1 MFIKIKKN
9 CGIYMEHNG
18 MGKGIVVPV
27 TSHFLINLGH
37 VSEISFYTLKEDK
50 ERHTLEQESFV
61 IPKNTRVI
69 HLTMDYRYS
78 SYQEDQPGFIN
89 RQINQR
95 AYFKLFFLPECPGE
109 YEVLRAHIEKQVCN
123 I

>member
-18 MGKGIVVPV
+18 MEKGIIIPV
-27 TSHFLINLGH
+27 TSHFLINLNQ
-37 VSEISFYTLKEDK
+37 VAEISFYTIKEEK
-50 ERHTLEQESFV
+50 LRHTVDHGPFS
-61 IPKNTRVI
+61 IPPNSRVI

-78 SYQEDQPGFIN
+78 SHQEDSPGFSN
-89 RQINQR
+89 RMINQR
-95 AYFKLFFLPECPGE
+95 AYYKLFFLPECPGE